1 MCEPRPQPLALV
13 ALDSIHKGKISKNFK
28 TDKRALNQAHDLSE
42 HGVWAPAWLA
52 GPDASPL

>member
-1 MCEPRPQPLALV
+1 MYEPRLQPLARV

-28 TDKRALNQAHDLSE
+28 TDKRALNQAHGLSE